1 MKTLELRKAT
11 APLNEY
17 VRHMGKGPV
26 VFTAQ
31 HKPIAA
37 LILVKDTDLEDV
49 LLSTNPKFM
58 AMIERSRAR
67 HQAEGGISSHEMR
80 RRLGLRPKP
89 RGNGR

>member
-1 MKTLELRKAT
+1 MKTMELTKAT

-26 VFTAQ
+26 VFTSR

-37 LILVKDTDLEDV
+37 LILVKDTDLEDA

-58 AMIERSRAR
+58 TMIERSRAR
-67 HQAEGGISSHEMR
+67 LRAEGGITSEGMR
-80 RRLGLRPKP
+80 RRLGLRPKS
-89 RGNGR
+89 RSDGH